1 MPHPDE
7 PALVAYVAEHT
18 SATALAVYDSTDP
31 DAVEAALRA
40 AAAEICEI
48 RHPDEPEDPL
58 PNWCTVLD
66 EDGVAVLHLDMKDE
80 VAYAALVVRIV
91 LDQLA
96 AAGVDG
102 RLEPRR
108 EPTPAFPYD
117 AQADVYTGM
126 ESLTELDGRGLPP
139 GFPDGFPVPADAT
152 LVLAQRARDGGAE
165 HAAWRSSTGPFTG
178 YLRRLRDYGCA
189 FGAVPRLLT
198 VGGAPGMV
206 RYALWRD
213 GAGGGVALF
222 HSSPSR
228 VPGSVA
234 YWYASVVW
242 QPEAEPPAHPVEPDE
257 APDNRPVPTGPAAA
271 RELAEFLVPEELV
284 PGIEAVMAM
293 ATAARALDRLV
304 SAPPDAADRRRKP
317 VVVASRFAPVLGR
330 LSAQQ
335 LAILRHSCLTMV
347 GNLIASGRRPRPAGM
362 TLVPDEDGHLYDA
375 DFREHAQGVLEP
387 DVLSTFEAGTTLVQ
401 SGQMVGEAVTGIR
414 GEPVRPPAHR
424 YAWLFA
430 GLDARQLTVARD
442 ACWRILGA

>member
-1 MPHPDE
+1 VPHPDE

-18 SATALAVYDSTDP
+18 SATALAVYDATDP
-31 DAVEAALRA
+31 DAAGDALRV

-66 EDGVAVLHLDMKDE
+66 EDGVPVLHLDMKDE
-80 VAYAALVVRIV
+80 VAYSALVVRIV

-117 AQADVYTGM
+117 AQADMYTGM
-126 ESLTELDGRGLPP
+126 ESLTELDARGLPP

-152 LVLAQRARDGGAE
+152 LVLAQRVRDGNAE

-178 YLRRLRDYGCA
+178 YLQRLRDFGCA

-198 VGGAPGMV
+198 AGGTPGLV
-206 RYALWRD
+206 RYMLWRD
-213 GAGGGVALF
+213 GAGGSVTLF
-222 HSSPSR
+222 N
-228 VPGSVA
+228 
-234 YWYASVVW
+234 WYVSVVW
-242 QPEAEPPAHPVEPDE
+242 QPEAEPPASEVEPDG
-257 APDNRPVPTGPAAA
+257 APDKRPVPTGPAAA

-293 ATAARALDRLV
+293 TTAAHALDRFV
-304 SAPPDAADRRRKP
+304 KAPPDAADRRGKA

-335 LAILRHSCLTMV
+335 LTILRHTCLMMV
-347 GNLIASGRRPRPAGM
+347 GNLASHRRTRPGGM
-362 TLVPDEDGHLYDA
+362 TLVPDEEGHLYDA
-375 DFREHAQGVLEP
+375 DFREHAQGALEP
-387 DVLSTFEAGTTLVQ
+387 DLLATFEAGVTLVH

-414 GEPVRPPAHR
+414 SEPVRPPAHR

-430 GLDARQLTVARD
+430 GLDDRQLTTTRD
-442 ACWRILGA
+442 ACWRILGS